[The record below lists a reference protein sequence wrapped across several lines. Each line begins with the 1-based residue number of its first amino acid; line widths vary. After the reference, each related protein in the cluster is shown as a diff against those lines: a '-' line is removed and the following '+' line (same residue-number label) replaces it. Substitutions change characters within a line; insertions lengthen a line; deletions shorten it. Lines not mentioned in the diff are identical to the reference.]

1 MGLRTFFL
9 PHEDGHGLNA
19 MHVYTMD
26 EMAAAIAAGVDT
38 LEGTVLIAADLA
50 DALVLAY
57 IAKSE
62 RSYPRPRVRAVTTP
76 GTPGFAGAE
85 RRATTTL

>member
-9 PHEDGHGLNA
+9 PHEDGHGLSA
-19 MHVYTMD
+19 MHVYTQD
-26 EMAAAIAAGVDT
+26 ELAAAIAAGVDT
-38 LEGTVLIAADLA
+38 LEGTVLIANDLA

-62 RSYPRPRVRAVTTP
+62 RSYPQPTRPRVRAISTPTAFVDRRSTT
-76 GTPGFAGAE
+76 
-85 RRATTTL
+85 